1 MIDLP
6 KEFLRKKEQAE
17 NQRFEAWL
25 NLNSTIGG
33 IEIRQ
38 MTLKDY
44 FILEGLESPIM
55 QNSNFTQTDLAV
67 FLWVLSSDFST
78 DAKKRDVFCKKVI
91 QVKFQSAIADL
102 RTYLESTFV
111 DADTLEGGEGNAPQH
126 SLFLTQQI
134 DLYAKEY
141 GWRIEEILNIPI
153 RQIFQLNTAIHER
166 YALQNGEKLNRM
178 TAIQAMET
186 ELLMKELKKR
196 SQKN

>member
-6 KEFLRKKEQAE
+6 KDFLRKKEQAE

-25 NLNSTIGG
+25 DLNSTIGG
-33 IEIRQ
+33 IEVRQ

-44 FILEGLESPIM
+44 FILEGLESPILK
-55 QNSNFTQTDLAV
+55 NSKFTQTDLAV
-67 FLWVLSSDFST
+67 FLWVLSPDYST
-78 DAKKRDVFCKKVI
+78 DPKKRDVFCKKVLQI
-91 QVKFQSAIADL
+91 SLASAITDL
-102 RTYLESTFV
+102 RTYLEATFV
-111 DADTLEGGEGNAPQH
+111 DADTLEGGGEQGAKH

-141 GWRIEEILNIPI
+141 GWTIEKILDISI
-153 RQIFQLNTAIHER
+153 RQIFQLNTAIQER
-166 YALQNGEKLNRM
+166 YSLQNGEKLNRM